1 MSDKKYKEYKN
12 PEIEFKYRQRGQED
26 KKKNGIKGGIITGF
40 PKLTKKGW
48 KKQ

>member
-26 KKKNGIKGGIITGF
+26 KKKNGIITGF